1 MCGIF
6 AFKTNN
12 PESLEEMRQL
22 LIDLTKRLRHRG
34 PDWNGYY
41 LDNENGVFVG
51 HERLSIIGVENGS
64 QPIVSEQYGIILSV
78 NGEIY
83 NYKELY
89 KTVLHGKYDPMTKS
103 DCEVIIYLYLEF
115 GDKFVSMLDGVFSF
129 VLYDKNRGSLY
140 IARDPIGINPLY
152 FGTKIDK
159 ENPLDNSITFASELK
174 CLTECDEVEIFPPG
188 HYMIE
193 NLTPNNSSYTSIS
206 QLGHNIQRYYNP
218 KYLTS
223 SSLSSPIN
231 ISETEYCE
239 SVREALTDAVR
250 KRLMCDVPFGVLLS
264 GGLDSSLIASIT
276 TRLMT
281 ETGGSIQS
289 SQFGNK
295 IHSFSIGLEGAPDLK
310 AAKKVADFLGT
321 IHHEFVF
328 TIQEGIDAIRD
339 LVYTLDTYDVTTIR
353 ASTPMYLMSRKIKAM
368 GIKMVLSG
376 EGADEILGGYLYFH
390 NAPNA
395 EMFQEEC
402 NRRIDNLHE
411 FDCLRANKSTMAWG
425 VEPRVPFLDKTFLET
440 AMPIHPD
447 LKLGVRVETGKKIE
461 KYILRRAFDT
471 PDNPYLPESILWRQ
485 KEQFSDG
492 VGYSWIDSLKAH
504 CESHITD
511 DEMVPETLTE
521 RYPVNTPKTKEALYY
536 RKIFE
541 EHFPNRG
548 SAGIKIW
555 VPRVDWDGV
564 SYDPSGRAQG
574 VHDSTTIKTT

>member
-6 AFKTNN
+6 AYKTDN
-12 PESLEEMRQL
+12 PETIEEKRQL

-41 LDNENGVFVG
+41 IDNNNGVFIG
-51 HERLSIIGVENGS
+51 HERLSIVGVENGS
-64 QPIVSEQYGIILSV
+64 QPIVSEEYGIVLSV

-89 KTVLHGKYDPMTKS
+89 RTVLHGKYEPMTRS

-115 GDKFVSMLDGVFSF
+115 GDSFISMLDGVFSF
-129 VLYDKNRGSLY
+129 VLYDLNNWRMY
-140 IARDPIGINPLY
+140 VARDPIGINPLY
-152 FGTKIDK
+152 YGI
-159 ENPLDNSITFASELK
+159 NSGDITFASELK
-174 CLTECDEVEIFPPG
+174 CLTECERVEIFPPG
-188 HYMIE
+188 HFMVTST
-193 NLTPNNSSYTSIS
+193 NTNSIS
-206 QLGHNIQRYYNP
+206 NDKPKIHRYYKP
-218 KYLTS
+218 GYLRDIAMSITS
-223 SSLSSPIN
+223 EITNNENYYCNKIN
-231 ISETEYCE
+231 L
-239 SVREALTDAVR
+239 ALTDAVR

-276 TRLMT
+276 TRLMKESNKT
-281 ETGGSIQS
+281 S
-289 SQFGNK
+289 SLNQFGNK
-295 IHSFSIGLEGAPDLK
+295 IHSFSIGLQGAPDLYH
-310 AAKKVADFLGT
+310 AKTVADYLGT
-321 IHHEFVF
+321 IHHEFIF
-328 TIQEGIDAIRD
+328 TIQEGLDAIRD

-376 EGADEILGGYLYFH
+376 EGADEIFGGYLYFH

-395 EMFQEEC
+395 EAFDLEC
-402 NRRIDNLHE
+402 RRRVENLHH
-411 FDCLRANKSTMAWG
+411 FDCLRANKATMAWG
-425 VEPRVPFLDKTFLET
+425 VEPRVPFLDKSFLET

-447 LKLGVRVETGKKIE
+447 LKLSVYDETSNKKIE

-471 PDNPYLPESILWRQ
+471 PGNPYLPDSVLWRQ

-492 VGYSWIDSLKAH
+492 VGYSWIDSLKEH
-504 CESHITD
+504 CESQIS
-511 DEMVPETLTE
+511 DEEMNMEVLKA
-521 RYPVNTPKTKEALYY
+521 RYPVNTPQTKEALFY

-541 EHFPNRG
+541 EQFPNRG
-548 SAGIKIW
+548 SADIKIW

-574 VHDSTTIKTT
+574 VHDATTVTSATA